1 MSRRTDIITVE
12 GTPVDLHTLLKY
24 PPHLA
29 LVSVDHSHRL
39 DTGVSFKGVKKGL
52 KKAARDAKEMV
63 QEMVQ
68 YDAQSGVQLFL
79 PAKIKRMTDQEIQ
92 TFTVDELQEIYRME
106 FALLNNPKKSK
117 NSFWDNEKIPVLM
130 QKMRLAHVYM
140 VRKDLTPPPG
150 YAEVNFKQYK
160 REKESLSH

>member
-1 MSRRTDIITVE
+1 
-12 GTPVDLHTLLKY
+12 
-24 PPHLA
+24 
-29 LVSVDHSHRL
+29 
-39 DTGVSFKGVKKGL
+39 
-52 KKAARDAKEMV
+52 KEMV

-92 TFTVDELQEIYRME
+92 TFTVNELQEIYKME
-106 FALLNNPKKSK
+106 FELLNNPKKSK

-140 VRKDLTPPPG
+140 IRKDLTPPPG